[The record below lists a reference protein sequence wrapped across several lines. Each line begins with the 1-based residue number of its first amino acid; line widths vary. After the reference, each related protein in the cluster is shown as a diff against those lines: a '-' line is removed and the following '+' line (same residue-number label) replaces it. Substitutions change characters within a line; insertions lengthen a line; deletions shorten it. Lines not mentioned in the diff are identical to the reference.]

1 MLRNSGN
8 PIRFSWTWNKK
19 SNFAKVFCCFPNT
32 GLKHC
37 STMCSLKLPFQVG
50 LGSVD
55 SVYEKKT
62 THFKCSLHWPHRD
75 LLWTSQLLSEIP
87 NNDHKRQNCSALCVG
102 TPTWDIH
109 GINVGLPSPHS
120 PTSHLHLPTVGS
132 LAGKTKKW
140 YSQRSC
146 LEEKQKMSHY
156 KLLVSSQ
163 LFFQCLI

>member
-1 MLRNSGN
+1 MGRNSGN

-19 SNFAKVFCCFPNT
+19 SHFAKVFCCFPNT

-62 THFKCSLHWPHRD
+62 THFKCSLHGPHRD

-87 NNDHKRQNCSALCVG
+87 NNVHKRQNCRVWAHPLG
-102 TPTWDIH
+102 TSM
-109 GINVGLPSPHS
+109 GLMWVCPAHTAPHLTYTC
-120 PTSHLHLPTVGS
+120 PLWTHLLEKPQSDTVREVVWR
-132 LAGKTKKW
+132 KNKKW
-140 YSQRSC
+140 VIINY
-146 LEEKQKMSHY
+146 
-156 KLLVSSQ
+156 
-163 LFFQCLI
+163 

>member
-1 MLRNSGN
+1 MGRNSGN

-19 SNFAKVFCCFPNT
+19 SHFAKVFCCFPNT

-62 THFKCSLHWPHRD
+62 THFKCSLHGPHRD

-87 NNDHKRQNCSALCVG
+87 NNDQKRQNCRVWAHPLG
-102 TPTWDIH
+102 TSMGLMWVCQPTQ
-109 GINVGLPSPHS
+109 PHIS
-120 PTSHLHLPTVGS
+120 PTPAHCGLTCWKNHKVIQSEKLFG
-132 LAGKTKKW
+132 GKTKNEW
-140 YSQRSC
+140 
-146 LEEKQKMSHY
+146 L
-156 KLLVSSQ
+156 
-163 LFFQCLI
+163 